1 MGDVAKGL
9 CLMRSAGGWASIS
22 VGGLVLRRGGVMVL
36 KIDGVCISN
45 RRKKGGS
52 SSVSSSQCS
61 RVSRRGLGIREKKR
75 KRRRELEK
83 EKEKQKE
90 RQKRASE
97 SREAAQSPEKKER
110 RERDR
115 TSERR
120 KGQGRREDAMM
131 ATSLCSYSNSY

>member
-61 RVSRRGLGIREKKR
+61 RVSRRGLGIREKREKDDVNWRRRRRSRKSVKRERVRVGKLPKVQKR
-75 KRRRELEK
+75 KSAGSAIERAREEK
-83 EKEKQKE
+83 GKGEEKMQ
-90 RQKRASE
+90 
-97 SREAAQSPEKKER
+97 
-110 RERDR
+110 
-115 TSERR
+115 
-120 KGQGRREDAMM
+120 
-131 ATSLCSYSNSY
+131 